1 MRIMR
6 NKIVRNMLIFLSAL
20 AMMSAVPFTA
30 TSVLGAGNISGGGT
44 GGVGSDSGSTSDIY
58 CTKYK
63 YNECGYRLFLV
74 PKDSHMDYNFV
85 LAGNEGEVPFLPGTS
100 NKFYANEDWI
110 TFSKQK
116 SSKNLKAAADYYNY
130 IYPYAR
136 LGAYEIYSY
145 DTNPDS
151 ATYLQSTLTND
162 IYAYAA
168 GTEKSRYFMHY
179 GVSIRKQMMGNEWK
193 RQMTFDGIFSN
204 SKSSLVVFDRFHFNQ
219 DSSTPGNMGEW
230 SKAMFLTNK
239 SLADYENQVALIKR
253 WMKTKK
259 NIYAQY
265 KDNNIIKAYD
275 DIMTTPN
282 NQIDIIIEPLNVMHD
297 RANFGRTVVYSYTDC
312 LKATQMLTGFGYRN
326 IAVPGRGDYADYS
339 RDFGGA
345 IAPVNIRSYLVFDS
359 FNFQK
364 PHHKAY
370 VKTHSSA
377 YRTTN
382 PTLAQHLGGLE
393 AYRTGFIH
401 YTPTLFEDANSAE
414 MGVSHNIVVIDK
426 SDVVGTKNNSG
437 TSTVNVDPND
447 IIVSYGTG
455 TTASTAETKKN
466 SEKAGSPA
474 YNKFNTVSRLD
485 DWDEIFNT
493 STATVKNSSGKTV
506 ALNAATFQRL
516 VYSIWGPKYSDALGV
531 FATNE
536 KKPQYDADIAKV
548 GGIAYKGSTDKTKAK
563 ANLWHYGTNA
573 SITPVNYG
581 DFMYAGAAGL
591 QLDEWME
598 ITKDNT
604 YDITEVSTAKI
615 KHSGLDDKDSKGYQY
630 YALSDGTENSNGYMA
645 RYLRND
651 MRANFQKTAKRV
663 PLSGSDGTNVLGAKY
678 TNTLRYKNTKMAL
691 AGAFGTAIINKRQ
704 DYAGDNYP
712 DIKNDVTS
720 ISYLAKSLTPSS
732 SASKKMSSNDD
743 TAKSYKRNFLY
754 NLWGLTAASS
764 DMKVYK
770 KESGTIINVAKNSN
784 SFETISVA
792 VLQKKKTVTSYM
804 AFARL
809 EVTKSSKTDRV
820 GTYSLAQTG
829 SGAYRKYNVASNGKF
844 NVDPKSGMGSVMSG
858 SSKDKTYHYLVSW
871 QNNQTPSSASYDF
884 SKSSRASVAQAIGNA
899 LTSYANSHN
908 GLGQGNSDSVMN

>member
-6 NKIVRNMLIFLSAL
+6 NKIVRNMLIFLSTL

-30 TSVLGAGNISGGGT
+30 TSVLGAGNLSGGGG
-44 GGVGSDSGSTSDIY
+44 GGVGNDSGSASEIY

-63 YNECGYRLFLV
+63 YNDCGYRLFLV
-74 PKDSHMDYNFV
+74 PKDNHMKYKNV
-85 LAGNEGEVPFLPGTS
+85 LAGIEGEVPFLNGTS
-100 NKFYANEDWI
+100 NKFYPDEDWI
-110 TFSKQK
+110 SFSFQRK
-116 SSKNLKAAADYYNY
+116 SKNLKAAADYYNF
-130 IYPYAR
+130 IYKYAR
-136 LGAYEIYSY
+136 LGAYEIHSY

-151 ATYLQSTLTND
+151 PTYLRSTLTND

-179 GVSIRKQMMGNEWK
+179 TVSIRNQMMGNEWK
-193 RQMTFDGIFSN
+193 RQMTFGNILNN
-204 SKSSLVVFDRFHFNQ
+204 SKTSLVVFDRFKFNQ
-219 DSSTPGNMGEW
+219 DISNPNSVGAW
-230 SKAMFLTNK
+230 SKALFLTNK
-239 SLADYENQVALIKR
+239 TLADYENQVALIKR
-253 WMKTKK
+253 WMKSKRSV
-259 NIYAQY
+259 YAQY
-265 KDNNIIKAYD
+265 GDKNITDAYN
-275 DIMTTPN
+275 DIMSLPASEL
-282 NQIDIIIEPLNVMHD
+282 DIVIEPLNIMHD

-312 LKATQMLTGFGYRN
+312 LKATQMLTGFGYRYLPL
-326 IAVPGRGDYADYS
+326 PGHAEYADYS
-339 RDFGGA
+339 RDFGGG
-345 IAPVNIRSYLVFDS
+345 ITPSEIRSYLVFDS

-364 PHHKAY
+364 PHQKAY

-377 YRTTN
+377 YRSTN
-382 PTLAQHLGGLE
+382 PLLAPYLGGLE
-393 AYRTGFIH
+393 AYRIGFIH
-401 YTPTLFEDANSAE
+401 YTPTLFEEDNSAE

-426 SDVVGTKNNSG
+426 SDVVGTKGNSG

-516 VYSIWGPKYSDALGV
+516 VYSIWGPRYSDALGV

-678 TNTLRYKNTKMAL
+678 TNTLRYKDTKMAL
-691 AGAFGTAIINKRQ
+691 AGAFSTAIINKRQ
-704 DYAGDNYP
+704 EYAGDNYP
-712 DIKNDVTS
+712 DIKNDTTS

-732 SASKKMSSNDD
+732 SASKKMSSNDE